1 MLGGGEGEH
10 NYFLAQNHE
19 QLQQGWGLLM
29 GGHEKRIN
37 YDIYYVKGF
46 SERVGMKNGSIMILY
61 LFCLTFGFYLVN
73 FISQINVTISVSK
86 VGGHER

>member
-1 MLGGGEGEH
+1 MLGEGGH

-46 SERVGMKNGSIMILY
+46 SERVGMKNGSIMI
-61 LFCLTFGFYLVN
+61 
-73 FISQINVTISVSK
+73 
-86 VGGHER
+86 

>member
-1 MLGGGEGEH
+1 MSLTRIITVCMRQGVGGGGGEGGH

-19 QLQQGWGLLM
+19 PLQQGWGLLM

-46 SERVGMKNGSIMILY
+46 SERVGMKNGSIMI
-61 LFCLTFGFYLVN
+61 
-73 FISQINVTISVSK
+73 
-86 VGGHER
+86 

>member
-1 MLGGGEGEH
+1 MLGEGGH

-37 YDIYYVKGF
+37 YDIYCVKGF
-46 SERVGMKNGSIMILY
+46 SERVGMKNGSIMI
-61 LFCLTFGFYLVN
+61 
-73 FISQINVTISVSK
+73 
-86 VGGHER
+86 

>member
-1 MLGGGEGEH
+1 MSLTRIITVCMRQGVGGGGGEGGH

-37 YDIYYVKGF
+37 YDI
-46 SERVGMKNGSIMILY
+46 
-61 LFCLTFGFYLVN
+61 
-73 FISQINVTISVSK
+73 
-86 VGGHER
+86 

>member
-1 MLGGGEGEH
+1 MSLTRIIMHETRCWGGEGEH

-46 SERVGMKNGSIMILY
+46 SERVGMKNGSIMI
-61 LFCLTFGFYLVN
+61 
-73 FISQINVTISVSK
+73 
-86 VGGHER
+86 

>member
-1 MLGGGEGEH
+1 MHETRCWGRGGEGGH

-46 SERVGMKNGSIMILY
+46 SERVGMKNGSIMM
-61 LFCLTFGFYLVN
+61 
-73 FISQINVTISVSK
+73 
-86 VGGHER
+86 

>member
-1 MLGGGEGEH
+1 MSLTRIIMHETRCWGGEGGH

-46 SERVGMKNGSIMILY
+46 SERVGMKNGSIMI
-61 LFCLTFGFYLVN
+61 
-73 FISQINVTISVSK
+73 
-86 VGGHER
+86 